1 MVNQCCSSCNDSSCS
16 GGMSAPVIS
25 FLWALQSSQ
34 ICRQYFV
41 SCCVRLGIALSRAL
55 SISASLCGG
64 AKRTVVGG
72 GAAALGVWLLSCC
85 IVGGG
90 SSGSG
95 AGRLRCVDSYSSL
108 AWRRRESMSSSA
120 EYSKNSPISSQNM
133 AEQWRVA
140 TAPKSARAL
149 NKLGSS
155 SNEIY
160 AI

>member
-1 MVNQCCSSCNDSSCS
+1 M
-16 GGMSAPVIS
+16 
-25 FLWALQSSQ
+25 
-34 ICRQYFV
+34 
-41 SCCVRLGIALSRAL
+41 
-55 SISASLCGG
+55 
-64 AKRTVVGG
+64 GG

-108 AWRRRESMSSSA
+108 AWRRRESTSSSA

-140 TAPKSARAL
+140 TAPKSAHAL

>member
-1 MVNQCCSSCNDSSCS
+1 MVNQCCSLCNDSSCS

-41 SCCVRLGIALSRAL
+41 SCCVRLGIALSLAL

-72 GAAALGVWLLSCC
+72 RGCS
-85 IVGGG
+85 VGGG

-108 AWRRRESMSSSA
+108 GRLLVFQELAYFVAKHGRTAAAMA
-120 EYSKNSPISSQNM
+120 CCYGSKKCTCS
-133 AEQWRVA
+133 
-140 TAPKSARAL
+140 K
-149 NKLGSS
+149 
-155 SNEIY
+155 
-160 AI
+160 